1 MNTEKLITSI
11 TDSILLNLNNNYII
25 IDKNNIVKFQNA
37 ADSLESMIESSER
50 YYLRATEELNIKQQ
64 NSLQMQH
71 GIIIDNGWIE
81 ALKED
86 IEIAKISLFDLKQL
100 IKNYNE

>member
-1 MNTEKLITSI
+1 MNTEKLINSI
-11 TDSILLNLNNNYII
+11 TDSILLNLNDNYII
-25 IDKNNIVKFQNA
+25 IDKNNIIKFQNA
-37 ADSLESMIESSER
+37 VDSLESMIESSER
-50 YYLRATEELNIKQQ
+50 YYLKATEELNIKQQ